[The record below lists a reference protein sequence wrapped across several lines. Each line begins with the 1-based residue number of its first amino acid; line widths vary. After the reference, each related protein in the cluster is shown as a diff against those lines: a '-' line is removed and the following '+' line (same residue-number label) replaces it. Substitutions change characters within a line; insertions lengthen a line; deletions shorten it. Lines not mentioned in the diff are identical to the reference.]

1 MPITYTFDKRARLI
15 HVMAT
20 QCLTFADYLALRR
33 SVESDEAI
41 PTGSAVIFDMRGV
54 TEVAVSGPQIFALA
68 QARDSVERRASRIA
82 VIVKDPV
89 AFGLTRMYDLARGT
103 GPPLRVF
110 TEIDTALHWILEP

>member
-15 HVMAT
+15 YVMAT
-20 QCLTFADYLALRR
+20 QCLTLPDYLALRR